1 MVVPHILPI
10 IKVLNSFFDSF
21 IHYIK
26 GPTVQSSPVQS
37 FNMKV
42 ISFAALLALA
52 NASVVTKRASPLD
65 VKLEV
70 TDNSNV
76 KAAITNTGSEA
87 IKVFKTGSI
96 FGQHAT
102 EKAQVFQ
109 GSKLKVVSSQV
120 GINDLTQY

>member
-1 MVVPHILPI
+1 
-10 IKVLNSFFDSF
+10 
-21 IHYIK
+21 
-26 GPTVQSSPVQS
+26 
-37 FNMKV
+37 MKV

-65 VKLEV
+65 VKLEL
-70 TDNSNV
+70 TDNTNV

-109 GSKLKVVSSQV
+109 GSKLQFNSSPKEFD
-120 GINDLTQY
+120 DLTR